1 MLQLIIML
9 AVFLGVTAVVLVVA
23 FSMRD
28 ERAAISDDRFN
39 IITGIS
45 SATLKSASEAKLY
58 VNFDEPKNPLEAWL
72 IKTFNFK
79 LFIEQADIG
88 MTLSKFL
95 MLTAG
100 MFVVGT
106 VVAPFVR
113 VPMMLAPLVGLV
125 LSGLPLFY
133 VWWMRGRR
141 FNKFTRQLPEA
152 LDLISRALRSG
163 HSLASGINLVAEE
176 LSDPIAKEFGRVYEA
191 QNLGLPLEEA
201 LEELAG
207 RMPNLDLRFFVT
219 AVVLQRQT
227 GGDLAEILDKI
238 GHLVR
243 ERFKIWGEIQS
254 LTGEGRLSAVVLLSL
269 PPLLFAAMFK
279 MNPSYAMTLFTDP
292 LGQKMLM
299 SAIFLQLVGA
309 WVIKKIIDIKV

>member
-1 MLQLIIML
+1 MLQLIVMA
-9 AVFLGVTAVVLVVA
+9 AVFLFVTTVVLIIGFA
-23 FSMRD
+23 MRGERATITD
-28 ERAAISDDRFN
+28 ERFS
-39 IITGIS
+39 IITGVSGTAVKSGGDS
-45 SATLKSASEAKLY
+45 SLFA
-58 VNFDEPKNPLEAWL
+58 NFEESSNPIEIYLNKHL
-72 IKTFNFK
+72 NLK

-88 MTLSKFL
+88 WNVPKLLFATIGLLVGGTLL
-95 MLTAG
+95 
-100 MFVVGT
+100 
-106 VVAPFVR
+106 APMVY
-113 VPMMLAPLVGLV
+113 VPVLFAPLVGLT
-125 LSGLPLFY
+125 LAGLPIFY
-133 VWWMRGRR
+133 IWWMRGRR
-141 FNKFTRQLPEA
+141 FNAFTRQLPEA
-152 LDLISRALRSG
+152 LDLIARALRSG
-163 HSLASGINLVAEE
+163 HSLGSGINLVAEE
-176 LSDPIAKEFGRVYEA
+176 MSLPISKEFSKVYES

-254 LTGEGRLSAVVLLSL
+254 LTGEGRLSAMVLLSL
-269 PPLLFAAMFK
+269 PPALFGAMFK
-279 MNPSYAMTLFTDP
+279 MNPTYAMTLFTDP

-309 WVIKKIIDIKV
+309 YVIKKIIDIKV